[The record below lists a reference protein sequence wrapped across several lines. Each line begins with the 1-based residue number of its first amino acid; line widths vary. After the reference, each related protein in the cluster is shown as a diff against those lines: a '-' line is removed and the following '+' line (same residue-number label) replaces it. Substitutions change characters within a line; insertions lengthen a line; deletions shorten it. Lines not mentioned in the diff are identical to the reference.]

1 MLLVRAAITDEE
13 LQIIDDGLISTAD
26 LSANLAAS
34 LYYSCGY
41 IAFKENVQINNEV
54 DSNALPSSDFV
65 DRVSRGG
72 LAHPTN
78 ALYGFG
84 RSCLHVFDAVVQKDN
99 SQDHCRRRFEKMFG
113 ILGDS
118 YPCDFGSKLKPV
130 CRRLTNG
137 S

>member
-1 MLLVRAAITDEE
+1 M
-13 LQIIDDGLISTAD
+13 
-26 LSANLAAS
+26 
-34 LYYSCGY
+34 
-41 IAFKENVQINNEV
+41 

-130 CRRLTNG
+130 CRRLTNIFYKG
-137 S
+137 LIKKAENEACLLSASNERKLLKF